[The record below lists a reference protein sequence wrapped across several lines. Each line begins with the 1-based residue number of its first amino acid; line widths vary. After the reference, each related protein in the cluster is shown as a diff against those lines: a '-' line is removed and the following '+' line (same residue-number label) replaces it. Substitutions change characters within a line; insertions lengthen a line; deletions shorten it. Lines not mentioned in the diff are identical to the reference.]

1 MNNSRLFRLSRIVIA
16 LTAASGMMVNTAN
29 AKEEAKAATQYTQ
42 QVNQNY
48 AKSLPFSDRQDF
60 DDAQRGFIAPLL
72 DEGILRDANGKVYY
86 RADDYKFDI
95 NAAAPETVNP
105 SLWRQSQ
112 INGISGLFKVTDKMY
127 QVRGQDI
134 SNIMFV
140 EGEKGIIVI
149 DPLVTP
155 PAAKAAL
162 DLYFQHRPQKP
173 IVAVIYTHSHT
184 DHYGGVKG
192 IISEAD
198 VKSGKVQ
205 VIAPAGFMDEAIS
218 ENVLAGNIMSRR
230 ALYSYG
236 LLLPHNA
243 QGNVGNGLGVT
254 LATGDPSIIAP
265 TKTIV
270 RTGEKMIIDGLEFDF
285 LMTPGSKA
293 ALDLYFQHR
302 PQKPIVAVIYT
313 HSHTDHYGGVKG
325 IISEADVKS
334 GKVQVIAPA
343 GFMDEAISENV
354 LAGNIMSRRAL
365 YSYGLL
371 LPHNAQGNVGNGL
384 GVTLATG
391 DPSIIAPT
399 KTIVRTGEKMII
411 DGLEFDFLMTPGSE
425 APAEMHFY
433 IPALKALCTAE
444 NATHTLHNFYTLRG
458 AKTRD
463 TSKWT
468 EYLNETLDM
477 WGNDA
482 EVLFMPHTWP
492 VWGNKHINDYI
503 GKYRDTIKYIHDQ
516 TLHLANQGYTMN
528 EIGDMIKLPPAL
540 ANNWASRGY
549 YGSVS
554 HNARAVYNFYLG
566 YYDGNPANLH
576 PYGQVEMGKRY
587 VQALGGSA
595 RVINLA
601 QEANKQGDYRWSA
614 ELLKQVIAANPGD
627 QVAKNLQANNF
638 EQLGYQAESATWRG
652 FYLTGAKE
660 LREGVHKFSHGT
672 TGSPDTIRGMSV
684 EMLFDFMSVRLD
696 SAKAAGK
703 NISLNFNMGNGD
715 NLNLT
720 LNDSVLNY
728 RKTLQPQANASFY
741 ISREDLHAVLTGQAK
756 MADLVKAK
764 KAKIIGNGA
773 KLEEIIACLD
783 NFDLWVNIVTPN

>member
-134 SNIMFV
+134 SNITFV

-155 PAAKAAL
+155 PAA
-162 DLYFQHRPQKP
+162 
-173 IVAVIYTHSHT
+173 
-184 DHYGGVKG
+184 
-192 IISEAD
+192 
-198 VKSGKVQ
+198 
-205 VIAPAGFMDEAIS
+205 
-218 ENVLAGNIMSRR
+218 
-230 ALYSYG
+230 
-236 LLLPHNA
+236 
-243 QGNVGNGLGVT
+243 
-254 LATGDPSIIAP
+254 
-265 TKTIV
+265 
-270 RTGEKMIIDGLEFDF
+270 
-285 LMTPGSKA
+285 KA

-638 EQLGYQAESATWRG
+638 EQLGYQAESAPWRN
-652 FYLTGAKE
+652 FYLSGARD
-660 LREGVHKFSHGT
+660 LRGLPPAVPANAA
-672 TGSPDTIRGMSV
+672 SPVNMQARAMPAA
-684 EMLFDFMSVRLD
+684 LYFDYLGVRLD
-696 SAKAAGK
+696 GIRAQGK
-703 NISLNFNMGNGD
+703 TLDLLIR
-715 NLNLT
+715 LT
-720 LNDSVLNY
+720 DTQEGWELHLANSVLTA
-728 RKTLQPQANASFY
+728 RRADRDRRAPLLTCTRLQMMALFEGRLTPEQAVQQGLLQNAAPVKELLSLLDSF
-741 ISREDLHAVLTGQAK
+741 RPDFQLVL
-756 MADLVKAK
+756 
-764 KAKIIGNGA
+764 
-773 KLEEIIACLD
+773 
-783 NFDLWVNIVTPN
+783 P

>member
-16 LTAASGMMVNTAN
+16 LTAASGMMVNTAY
-29 AKEEAKAATQYTQ
+29 ATDEAKAATQYTQ

-72 DEGILRDANGKVYY
+72 DEGILRDANGKPYY
-86 RADDYKFDI
+86 RGEDYKFDI
-95 NAAAPETVNP
+95 NAPAPETVNP

-112 INGISGLFKVTDKMY
+112 LNGISGLFKVTDRMY

-134 SNIMFV
+134 SNITFI
-140 EGEKGIIVI
+140 EGDTGIIVI

-155 PAAKAAL
+155 PSAKAAL
-162 DLYFQHRPQKP
+162 DLYFQNRPQKP

-236 LLLPHNA
+236 LLLAHNP
-243 QGNVGNGLGVT
+243 QGNIGNGLGV
-254 LATGDPSIIAP
+254 
-265 TKTIV
+265 
-270 RTGEKMIIDGLEFDF
+270 
-285 LMTPGSKA
+285 
-293 ALDLYFQHR
+293 
-302 PQKPIVAVIYT
+302 
-313 HSHTDHYGGVKG
+313 
-325 IISEADVKS
+325 
-334 GKVQVIAPA
+334 
-343 GFMDEAISENV
+343 
-354 LAGNIMSRRAL
+354 
-365 YSYGLL
+365 
-371 LPHNAQGNVGNGL
+371 
-384 GVTLATG
+384 
-391 DPSIIAPT
+391 
-399 KTIVRTGEKMII
+399 
-411 DGLEFDFLMTPGSE
+411 
-425 APAEMHFY
+425 
-433 IPALKALCTAE
+433 
-444 NATHTLHNFYTLRG
+444 
-458 AKTRD
+458 
-463 TSKWT
+463 
-468 EYLNETLDM
+468 TLDM

-703 NISLNFNMGNGD
+703 NISLNFNMSNGD

-728 RKTLQPQANASFY
+728 RKTLQPQADASFY

>member
-29 AKEEAKAATQYTQ
+29 ATDEAKAATQYTQ

-72 DEGILRDANGKVYY
+72 DEGILRDANGKPYY
-86 RADDYKFDI
+86 RGEDYKFDI
-95 NAAAPETVNP
+95 NAPAPETVNP

-112 INGISGLFKVTDKMY
+112 INGISGLFKVTDRMY
-127 QVRGQDI
+127 QVRSQDI
-134 SNIMFV
+134 SNITFI
-140 EGEKGIIVI
+140 EGDTGIIVI

-155 PAAKAAL
+155 NAAKASL
-162 DLYFQHRPQKP
+162 DLYFKHRPQKP
-173 IVAVIYTHSHT
+173 IVVVIYTHSHT

-192 IISEAD
+192 IVSEAD
-198 VKSGKVQ
+198 VKAGKVQ
-205 VIAPAGFMDEAIS
+205 IIAPAGFMDEAIS

-230 ALYSYG
+230 AFYSYG

-243 QGNVGNGLGVT
+243 QGDIGNGLGVT
-254 LATGDPSIIAP
+254 LTTGGPTIIAP
-265 TKTIV
+265 TRSITK
-270 RTGEKMIIDGLEFDF
+270 TGEKLNIDGLDFEF
-285 LMTPGSKA
+285 LMA
-293 ALDLYFQHR
+293 
-302 PQKPIVAVIYT
+302 
-313 HSHTDHYGGVKG
+313 
-325 IISEADVKS
+325 
-334 GKVQVIAPA
+334 
-343 GFMDEAISENV
+343 
-354 LAGNIMSRRAL
+354 
-365 YSYGLL
+365 
-371 LPHNAQGNVGNGL
+371 
-384 GVTLATG
+384 
-391 DPSIIAPT
+391 
-399 KTIVRTGEKMII
+399 
-411 DGLEFDFLMTPGSE
+411 PGSE
-425 APAEMHFY
+425 APSEMHLY

-444 NATHTLHNFYTLRG
+444 NSTHTLHNFYTLRG

-463 TSKWT
+463 TAKWT
-468 EYLNETLDM
+468 DYLNETLDK
-477 WGNDA
+477 WGSQA

-492 VWGNKHINDYI
+492 VWGNQHINDYI

-528 EIGDMIKLPPAL
+528 EIGNMIHLPETL
-540 ANNWASRGY
+540 DKNWASRGY

-566 YYDGNPANLH
+566 YYDGNPANLN
-576 PYGQVEMGKRY
+576 PYGQVDMGKRY
-587 VQALGGSA
+587 VKALGGSA
-595 RVINLA
+595 HAINLA
-601 QEANKQGDYRWSA
+601 REAYNQGDYRWAS

-627 QVAKNLQANNF
+627 QVAKNLQADTF

-660 LREGVHKFSHGT
+660 LREGAKKIEHAST
-672 TGSPDTIRGMSV
+672 ASPDTIKGMTV
-684 EMLFDFMSVRLD
+684 EMLLDYMAVRLN
-696 SAKAAGK
+696 SEKAAGK
-703 NISLNFNMGNGD
+703 SISLNFNLSDND
-715 NLNLT
+715 NLNLS
-720 LNDSVLNY
+720 LNNSVLNY
-728 RKTLQPQANASFY
+728 RKVLQPKVDASFY
-741 ISREDLHAVLTGQAK
+741 MSRSDLHDVLVGQAK

>member
-16 LTAASGMMVNTAN
+16 FTAASGMMINTAY
-29 AKEEAKAATQYTQ
+29 ATDEAKAATQYTQ

-72 DEGILRDANGKVYY
+72 DEGILRDANGKPYY
-86 RADDYKFDI
+86 RGEDYKFDI
-95 NAAAPETVNP
+95 NAPAPETVNP

-112 INGISGLFKVTDKMY
+112 INGISGLFKVTDRMY
-127 QVRGQDI
+127 QVRSQDI
-134 SNIMFV
+134 SNITFI
-140 EGEKGIIVI
+140 EGDTGIIVI

-155 PAAKAAL
+155 NAAKASL
-162 DLYFQHRPQKP
+162 DLYFKHRPQKP

-192 IISEAD
+192 IVSEAD
-198 VKSGKVQ
+198 VKAGKVQ
-205 VIAPAGFMDEAIS
+205 IIAPAGFMDEAIS

-230 ALYSYG
+230 AFYSYG

-243 QGNVGNGLGVT
+243 QGDIGNGLGVT
-254 LATGDPSIIAP
+254 LTTGGPTIIAP
-265 TKTIV
+265 TRSITK
-270 RTGEKMIIDGLEFDF
+270 TGEKLNIDGLDFEF
-285 LMTPGSKA
+285 LMA
-293 ALDLYFQHR
+293 
-302 PQKPIVAVIYT
+302 
-313 HSHTDHYGGVKG
+313 
-325 IISEADVKS
+325 
-334 GKVQVIAPA
+334 
-343 GFMDEAISENV
+343 
-354 LAGNIMSRRAL
+354 
-365 YSYGLL
+365 
-371 LPHNAQGNVGNGL
+371 
-384 GVTLATG
+384 
-391 DPSIIAPT
+391 
-399 KTIVRTGEKMII
+399 
-411 DGLEFDFLMTPGSE
+411 PGSE
-425 APAEMHFY
+425 APSEMHLY

-444 NATHTLHNFYTLRG
+444 NSTHTLHNFYTLRG

-463 TSKWT
+463 TAKWT
-468 EYLNETLDM
+468 DYLNETLDK
-477 WGNDA
+477 WGSQA

-492 VWGNKHINDYI
+492 VWGNQHINDYI

-528 EIGDMIKLPPAL
+528 EIGNMIHLPETL
-540 ANNWASRGY
+540 DKNWASRGY

-566 YYDGNPANLH
+566 YYDGNPANLN
-576 PYGQVEMGKRY
+576 PYGQVDMGKRY
-587 VQALGGSA
+587 VKALGGSA
-595 RVINLA
+595 HAINLA
-601 QEANKQGDYRWSA
+601 REAYNQGDYRWAS

-627 QVAKNLQANNF
+627 QVAKNLQADTF

-660 LREGVHKFSHGT
+660 LREGAKKIEHAST
-672 TGSPDTIRGMSV
+672 ASPDTIKGMTV
-684 EMLFDFMSVRLD
+684 EMLLDYMAVRLN
-696 SAKAAGK
+696 SEKAAGK
-703 NISLNFNMGNGD
+703 SISLNFNLSDND
-715 NLNLT
+715 NLNLS
-720 LNDSVLNY
+720 LNNSVLNY
-728 RKTLQPQANASFY
+728 RKVLQPKVDASFY
-741 ISREDLHAVLTGQAK
+741 MIRSDLHDVLVGQAK

>member
-16 LTAASGMMVNTAN
+16 FTAASGMMINTAY
-29 AKEEAKAATQYTQ
+29 ATDEAKAATQYTQ

-112 INGISGLFKVTDKMY
+112 INGISGLFKVTDRMY
-127 QVRGQDI
+127 QVRSQDI
-134 SNIMFV
+134 SNITFI
-140 EGEKGIIVI
+140 ESDTGIIVI

-155 PAAKAAL
+155 NAAKASL
-162 DLYFQHRPQKP
+162 NLYFKHRPQKP

-198 VKSGKVQ
+198 VKAGKVQ
-205 VIAPAGFMDEAIS
+205 IIAPAGFMDEAIS

-230 ALYSYG
+230 AFYSYG

-243 QGNVGNGLGVT
+243 QGDIGNGLGVT
-254 LATGDPSIIAP
+254 LTTGDPTIIAP
-265 TKTIV
+265 TRSITK
-270 RTGEKMIIDGLEFDF
+270 TGEKLNIDGLDFEF
-285 LMTPGSKA
+285 LMA
-293 ALDLYFQHR
+293 
-302 PQKPIVAVIYT
+302 
-313 HSHTDHYGGVKG
+313 
-325 IISEADVKS
+325 
-334 GKVQVIAPA
+334 
-343 GFMDEAISENV
+343 
-354 LAGNIMSRRAL
+354 
-365 YSYGLL
+365 
-371 LPHNAQGNVGNGL
+371 
-384 GVTLATG
+384 
-391 DPSIIAPT
+391 
-399 KTIVRTGEKMII
+399 
-411 DGLEFDFLMTPGSE
+411 PGSE
-425 APAEMHFY
+425 APSEMRLY

-444 NATHTLHNFYTLRG
+444 NSTHTLHNFYTLRG

-463 TSKWT
+463 TAKWT
-468 EYLNETLDM
+468 NYLNETLDK
-477 WGNDA
+477 WGSQA

-492 VWGNKHINDYI
+492 VWGNQHINDYI
-503 GKYRDTIKYIHDQ
+503 GKYRDTIRYIHDQ

-528 EIGDMIKLPPAL
+528 EIGNMIHLPETL
-540 ANNWASRGY
+540 DKNWASHGY

-566 YYDGNPANLH
+566 YYDGNPANLN
-576 PYGQVEMGKRY
+576 PYGQVDMGKRY
-587 VQALGGSA
+587 VKALGGSA
-595 RVINLA
+595 HAINLA
-601 QEANKQGDYRWSA
+601 REAYNQGDYRWAS

-627 QVAKNLQANNF
+627 QVAKNLQADTF

-660 LREGVHKFSHGT
+660 LREGVKKIEHAST
-672 TGSPDTIRGMSV
+672 ASPDTIKSMTV
-684 EMLFDFMSVRLD
+684 EMLFDYMAVRLD
-696 SAKAAGK
+696 SEKAAGK
-703 NISLNFNMGNGD
+703 SISLNFNLSDND
-715 NLNLT
+715 NLNLS
-720 LNDSVLNY
+720 LNNSVLNY
-728 RKTLQPQANASFY
+728 RKTLQPQADASFY